1 MSDWTNPADA
11 PAIATIA
18 PHLHEL
24 MAAMKAATDDADRA
38 AYSARLMGI
47 KVASVLSLVVG
58 HEIKLPEPQ
67 TFTVQI
73 TVPLTHMQRLERAI
87 SYLQG
92 ERWAVGLDEAHN
104 EVFLAGLDAVLDRI
118 APAVDIKTEETGCA
132 AAK

>member
-1 MSDWTNPADA
+1 MSNWTNPDEA
-11 PAIATIA
+11 PPIATIA
-18 PHLHEL
+18 PHVPKL
-24 MAAMKAATDDADRA
+24 MQTMQAVIADADRA
-38 AYSARLMGI
+38 AYRARLMSI
-47 KVASVLSLVVG
+47 EVASVLTLAIG

-73 TVPLTHMQRLERAI
+73 TVPLSHMPRLERAI

-118 APAVDIKTEETGCA
+118 APAVDTPDPVTIKEA
-132 AAK
+132 P